1 MTTRRLLLLRHA
13 KSAYPQGV
21 ADIDRPLAPRGREA
35 APLMGGY
42 IAQEGL
48 RPDLAMVS
56 PARRTQETWAALR
69 PFLDGT
75 REETVPSIYEAP
87 SARILDA
94 IRSAPDAVGTLLLIG
109 HNPGIGDAALR
120 LVGEGR
126 TEQRRSLREK
136 FPTAALAVIVFE
148 TESWG
153 AVAEGGGTL
162 LHYVR
167 PRQLA
172 AEMDDD

>member
-1 MTTRRLLLLRHA
+1 MTRRLLLLRHA

-42 IAQEGL
+42 IAREGL
-48 RPDLAMVS
+48 RPDFAMVS
-56 PARRTQETWAALR
+56 PARRTQETWAAVR

-94 IRSAPDAVGTLLLIG
+94 IRSAPDAVGTLLVIG
-109 HNPGIGDAALR
+109 HNPGIGEAALR
-120 LVGEGR
+120 LVGEG
-126 TEQRRSLREK
+126 EKDLRRDLREK
-136 FPTAALAVIVFE
+136 FPTAALAVIDFG
-148 TESWG
+148 TGSWAG
-153 AVAEGGGTL
+153 IAEGTGTL
-162 LHYVR
+162 LRYVR

>member
-1 MTTRRLLLLRHA
+1 MRRLLLLRHA
-13 KSAYPQGV
+13 KSAYPEGV
-21 ADIDRPLAPRGREA
+21 ADIDRPLGPRGREA
-35 APLMGGY
+35 APLMGDY
-42 IAQEGL
+42 IAREGL
-48 RPDLAMVS
+48 RPALALVS

-94 IRSAPDAVGTLLLIG
+94 IRSAPDDVETLMVIG
-109 HNPGIGDAALR
+109 HNPGLGEAALR
-120 LVGEGR
+120 LVGDGSKAL
-126 TEQRRSLREK
+126 RRDLREK
-136 FPTAALAVIVFE
+136 FPTAALAVIAFE
-148 TESWG
+148 ASRWEAIGEG
-153 AVAEGGGTL
+153 AGTL
-162 LHYVR
+162 LRYVR

>member
-1 MTTRRLLLLRHA
+1 MSRRLLLLRHA

-21 ADIDRPLAPRGREA
+21 ADIDRPLGPRGREA

-42 IAQEGL
+42 IAREGL

-56 PARRTQETWAALR
+56 PARRTQETWGAVR

-75 REETVPSIYEAP
+75 REDTVPSIYEAP

-94 IRSAPDAVGTLLLIG
+94 IRSAPDDVKTLMVIG
-109 HNPGIGDAALR
+109 HNPGLGEAALR
-120 LVGEGR
+120 LVGDGPKEL
-126 TEQRRSLREK
+126 RRDLREK
-136 FPTAALAVIVFE
+136 FPTAALAVIEFE
-148 TESWG
+148 ADRWE
-153 AVAEGGGTL
+153 AIDEGRGTL
-162 LHYVR
+162 LRYVR

-172 AEMDDD
+172 AEMEDD

>member
-1 MTTRRLLLLRHA
+1 MTRRLLLLRHA

-21 ADIDRPLAPRGREA
+21 ADIDRPLNARGREA
-35 APLMGGY
+35 APLMGDF
-42 IAQEGL
+42 IAREGL

-56 PARRTQETWAALR
+56 PARRTQETWSLVR

-94 IRSAPDAVGTLLLIG
+94 IRSAPNAVGTLMVIG
-109 HNPGIGDAALR
+109 HNPGMGDAALR
-120 LVGEGR
+120 LVGAGER
-126 TEQRRSLREK
+126 ELRRDLREK
-136 FPTAALAVIVFE
+136 FPTAALAVIEFSG
-148 TESWG
+148 ESWAG
-153 AVAEGGGTL
+153 IAEGTGTL
-162 LHYVR
+162 LRYVR